1 MEVRLDGKVALITG
15 GSLGLGRAMA
25 IRFAEAGASAS
36 VGITA
41 RGEEALASTAAEIR
55 KMSGSNRVA
64 TFACDVSNSASLQE
78 MHKSITSELGSID
91 ILVNNAG
98 TSQRG
103 PFLGVSDELWQN
115 DLDLKLFAAI
125 RLTRLSIPS
134 MKEKKWGRIINVLNI
149 GAKAPPAE
157 GAPTAVSR
165 AAGMALTKALA
176 GEFAKD
182 NILVNALLVGLIDS
196 NQHLIRHQS
205 SNSTGSY
212 ESFLEDMA
220 TSQNIPLGR
229 VGKAEEFA
237 DVACFM
243 ASDRASYLSGTALN
257 VDGGKSPVV

>member
-25 IRFAEAGASAS
+25 IRFAEAGAS

-78 MHKSITSELGSID
+78 MHKSITSELGAID

>member
-1 MEVRLDGKVALITG
+1 
-15 GSLGLGRAMA
+15 
-25 IRFAEAGASAS
+25 
-36 VGITA
+36 
-41 RGEEALASTAAEIR
+41 
-55 KMSGSNRVA
+55 
-64 TFACDVSNSASLQE
+64 
-78 MHKSITSELGSID
+78 MHKSITSELGPID

-103 PFLGVSDELWQN
+103 PFLSVSDELWQN

-125 RLTRLSIPS
+125 RLTRLTIPS

>member
-25 IRFAEAGASAS
+25 IRFAEAGAS

-64 TFACDVSNSASLQE
+64 TFACDVSNSTSLDE
-78 MHKSITSELGSID
+78 IHKSITSELGSID

-125 RLTRLSIPS
+125 RLTRLTIPN
-134 MKEKKWGRIINVLNI
+134 MKERKWGRIINVLNI

-212 ESFLEDMA
+212 EAFLEDMA

>member
-25 IRFAEAGASAS
+25 IRFAEAGAS

-64 TFACDVSNSASLQE
+64 TFACDVSNSTSLEE

-125 RLTRLSIPS
+125 RLTRLTIPN
-134 MKEKKWGRIINVLNI
+134 MKERNC
-149 GAKAPPAE
+149 
-157 GAPTAVSR
+157 
-165 AAGMALTKALA
+165 
-176 GEFAKD
+176 
-182 NILVNALLVGLIDS
+182 LL
-196 NQHLIRHQS
+196 
-205 SNSTGSY
+205 Y
-212 ESFLEDMA
+212 
-220 TSQNIPLGR
+220 TSP
-229 VGKAEEFA
+229 
-237 DVACFM
+237 
-243 ASDRASYLSGTALN
+243 
-257 VDGGKSPVV
+257 SPRD

>member
-25 IRFAEAGASAS
+25 IRFAEAGAS

-64 TFACDVSNSASLQE
+64 TFSCDVSNSASLQE
-78 MHKSITSELGSID
+78 MHKSIASELGSID

-134 MKEKKWGRIINVLNI
+134 MKEKKGGRIINVLNI

>member
-25 IRFAEAGASAS
+25 IRFAEAGAS

-64 TFACDVSNSASLQE
+64 TFACDVSNSASLEE
-78 MHKSITSELGSID
+78 MHKSITSELGAID

-115 DLDLKLFAAI
+115 DLDLKLFPAI

-196 NQHLIRHQS
+196 NQHFIRHQS

>member
-15 GSLGLGRAMA
+15 GSLGLGKAMA
-25 IRFAEAGASAS
+25 IRFAEAGAS

-64 TFACDVSNSASLQE
+64 TFACDVANSASLEE

-125 RLTRLSIPS
+125 RLTRLTIPS

>member
-15 GSLGLGRAMA
+15 GSLGLGKAMA
-25 IRFAEAGASAS
+25 IRFAEAGAS

-41 RGEEALASTAAEIR
+41 RGEEALANTAAEIR

-64 TFACDVSNSASLQE
+64 TFACDVSNLASLEE

-125 RLTRLSIPS
+125 RLTRLTIPS

-196 NQHLIRHQS
+196 NQHLVRHQS

-220 TSQNIPLGR
+220 ASQNIPLGR

-243 ASDRASYLSGTALN
+243 ASNRASYLSGTALN

>member
-15 GSLGLGRAMA
+15 GSLGLGKAMA
-25 IRFAEAGASAS
+25 IRFAEAGAS

-64 TFACDVSNSASLQE
+64 TFACDVSNSASLEE
-78 MHKSITSELGSID
+78 MHKSITSELGPID

-125 RLTRLSIPS
+125 RLTRLTIPS

-182 NILVNALLVGLIDS
+182 NVLVNALLVGLIDS

-205 SNSTGSY
+205 SNSAGSY

>member
-25 IRFAEAGASAS
+25 IRFAEAGAS

-64 TFACDVSNSASLQE
+64 TFACDVSNSASLEE

-212 ESFLEDMA
+212 ESILEDMA

>member
-25 IRFAEAGASAS
+25 IRFAEAGAS

-41 RGEEALASTAAEIR
+41 RGEAALDSTAAEIR
-55 KMSGSNRVA
+55 NISGSDRVA
-64 TFACDVSNSASLQE
+64 THACDVSNSVALEE
-78 MHKSITSELGSID
+78 MHKSITSELGPID

-103 PFLGVSDELWQN
+103 PFLDVSDELWQN

-125 RLTRLSIPS
+125 RLSRLTLPS

-176 GEFAKD
+176 GEFAKS

-196 NQHLIRHQS
+196 NQHLIRHQA

-212 ESFLEDMA
+212 EAFLEDMA

-243 ASDRASYLSGTALN
+243 ASDKASYLSGTALN

>member
-25 IRFAEAGASAS
+25 IRFAEAGAS

-64 TFACDVSNSASLQE
+64 TFACDVSNSASLEE
-78 MHKSITSELGSID
+78 MHKSITSELGPID

-125 RLTRLSIPS
+125 RLTRLTIPS
-134 MKEKKWGRIINVLNI
+134 MKEKKWARIINVLNI
-149 GAKAPPAE
+149 GAKAPPAQ

-205 SNSTGSY
+205 TNSTGSY

>member
-25 IRFAEAGASAS
+25 IRFAEAGAS

-41 RGEEALASTAAEIR
+41 RGEAALDSTAAEIQNI
-55 KMSGSNRVA
+55 SGSNRVA
-64 TFACDVSNSASLQE
+64 TYACDVSNSDALEE
-78 MHKSITSELGSID
+78 MHKSITSELGPID

-103 PFLGVSDELWQN
+103 PFLDVSDELWQN

-125 RLTRLSIPS
+125 RLSRLTVPS

-176 GEFAKD
+176 GEFAKN

-205 SNSTGSY
+205 SNSAGSY
-212 ESFLEDMA
+212 EAFLEDMA

-243 ASDRASYLSGTALN
+243 ASDKASYLSGTALN

>member
-15 GSLGLGRAMA
+15 GSLGLGKAMA
-25 IRFAEAGASAS
+25 IRFAEAGAS

-41 RGEEALASTAAEIR
+41 RGEEALANTAAEIR

-64 TFACDVSNSASLQE
+64 TFACDVSNSASLEE
-78 MHKSITSELGSID
+78 MHKSIASELGPID

-125 RLTRLSIPS
+125 RLTRLTIPS

>member
-25 IRFAEAGASAS
+25 IRFAEAGAS

-64 TFACDVSNSASLQE
+64 TFACDVSNSASLEE
-78 MHKSITSELGSID
+78 MHKSITSELGAID

-196 NQHLIRHQS
+196 NQHFIRHQS

>member
-15 GSLGLGRAMA
+15 GSLGLGKSMAM
-25 IRFAEAGASAS
+25 RFAEAGAS

-64 TFACDVSNSASLQE
+64 TFACDVSNSTSLEE

-125 RLTRLSIPS
+125 RLTRLTIPN

-212 ESFLEDMA
+212 EAFLEDMA

>member
-25 IRFAEAGASAS
+25 IRFAEAGAS

-212 ESFLEDMA
+212 ESFLENMA

>member
-1 MEVRLDGKVALITG
+1 MDVRLDGKVALITG

-25 IRFAEAGASAS
+25 LRFAESGASVAI
-36 VGITA
+36 VA
-41 RGEEALASTAAEIR
+41 RGSEALEETASEIR
-55 KMSGSNRVA
+55 GIAGSNRVA
-64 TFACDVSNSASLQE
+64 THACDVSNSSALENMHASIE
-78 MHKSITSELGSID
+78 AELGSID

-103 PFLGVSDELWQN
+103 PFLDVSDELWQN

-125 RLTRLSIPS
+125 RLARLTLPS
-134 MKEKKWGRIINVLNI
+134 MQKKQWGRIINVLNI

-176 GEFAKD
+176 GEFAKY

-196 NQHLIRHQS
+196 NQHVLRYEKS
-205 SNSTGSY
+205 GASFSY
-212 ESFLEDMA
+212 EKFLVDMA
-220 TSQNIPLGR
+220 ESQNIPLGR
-229 VGKAEEFA
+229 VGRAEEFA
-237 DVACFM
+237 DVACFL
-243 ASDRASYLSGTALN
+243 ASDRASYLSGIAMN

>member
-25 IRFAEAGASAS
+25 IRFAEAGAS

-64 TFACDVSNSASLQE
+64 TFACDVSNSASLEE

-91 ILVNNAG
+91 ILLNNAG

>member
-1 MEVRLDGKVALITG
+1 MEVRLDWKVALITG

-25 IRFAEAGASAS
+25 IRFAEAGAS

-64 TFACDVSNSASLQE
+64 TFACDVSNSTSLEE
-78 MHKSITSELGSID
+78 MHKSIKSELGSID

-125 RLTRLSIPS
+125 RLTRLTIPN

-205 SNSTGSY
+205 SNPTGSY

-243 ASDRASYLSGTALN
+243 ASDRASYVSGTALN

>member
-25 IRFAEAGASAS
+25 IRFAEAGAS

-64 TFACDVSNSASLQE
+64 TFSCDVSNSASLEE
-78 MHKSITSELGSID
+78 MHKSITSELGAID

>member
-25 IRFAEAGASAS
+25 IRFAEAGAS

-41 RGEEALASTAAEIR
+41 RGEEALANTAAEIR

-64 TFACDVSNSASLQE
+64 TFACDVSNSTSLEE
-78 MHKSITSELGSID
+78 MHKSIKSELGSID

-125 RLTRLSIPS
+125 RLTRLTIPN
-134 MKEKKWGRIINVLNI
+134 MKERKWGRIINVLNI

-212 ESFLEDMA
+212 EAFLEDMA

-243 ASDRASYLSGTALN
+243 ASDRASYLSGIALN

>member
-25 IRFAEAGASAS
+25 IRFAEAGAS

-64 TFACDVSNSASLQE
+64 TFACDVSNSASLEE
-78 MHKSITSELGSID
+78 MHKSITSELGAID

-115 DLDLKLFAAI
+115 DLNLKLFAAI

>member
-25 IRFAEAGASAS
+25 IRFAEAGAS

-41 RGEEALASTAAEIR
+41 RGEAALDSTASEIR
-55 KMSGSNRVA
+55 NISGSNRVA
-64 TFACDVSNSASLQE
+64 TYACDVSNSDALEE
-78 MHKSITSELGSID
+78 MHKNITSELGPID

-103 PFLGVSDELWQN
+103 PFLDVSDELWQI
-115 DLDLKLFAAI
+115 DLDLKLFPAI
-125 RLTRLSIPS
+125 RLSRLTLPS

-176 GEFAKD
+176 GEFAKS

-205 SNSTGSY
+205 SNSAGSY
-212 ESFLEDMA
+212 EAVLEDMA

-243 ASDRASYLSGTALN
+243 ASDKASYLSGTALN

>member
-25 IRFAEAGASAS
+25 IRFAEAGAS

-64 TFACDVSNSASLQE
+64 TFSCDVSNSASLQE

>member
-25 IRFAEAGASAS
+25 IRFAEAGAS

-64 TFACDVSNSASLQE
+64 TFACDVSNSTSLDE
-78 MHKSITSELGSID
+78 IHKSITSELGSID

-125 RLTRLSIPS
+125 RLTRLTIPN

-212 ESFLEDMA
+212 EAFLEDMA

>member
-25 IRFAEAGASAS
+25 IRFAEAGAS

-64 TFACDVSNSASLQE
+64 TFACDVSNSTSLEE
-78 MHKSITSELGSID
+78 MHKSIKSELGSID

-125 RLTRLSIPS
+125 RLTRLTIPN
-134 MKEKKWGRIINVLNI
+134 MKERKWGRIINVLNI

-196 NQHLIRHQS
+196 NQHLLRHQS
-205 SNSTGSY
+205 SNSAGSY

-220 TSQNIPLGR
+220 SPQNIPLGR

-243 ASDRASYLSGTALN
+243 ASDKASYLSGTALN

>member
-25 IRFAEAGASAS
+25 IRFAEAGAS

-55 KMSGSNRVA
+55 KMYGSNRVA
-64 TFACDVSNSASLQE
+64 TFACDVSNSASLEE

-125 RLTRLSIPS
+125 RLIRLSIPS

>member
-1 MEVRLDGKVALITG
+1 MEVRLDGKVASITG

-25 IRFAEAGASAS
+25 IRFAEAGAS

-64 TFACDVSNSASLQE
+64 TFSCDVSNSASLQE

-212 ESFLEDMA
+212 ESFLENMA

>member
-25 IRFAEAGASAS
+25 IRFAEAGAS

-41 RGEEALASTAAEIR
+41 RGEEALASTAAEIM

-64 TFACDVSNSASLQE
+64 TFACDVSNSASLE
-78 MHKSITSELGSID
+78 KMHKSITSELGSID

-212 ESFLEDMA
+212 ESFFEDMA